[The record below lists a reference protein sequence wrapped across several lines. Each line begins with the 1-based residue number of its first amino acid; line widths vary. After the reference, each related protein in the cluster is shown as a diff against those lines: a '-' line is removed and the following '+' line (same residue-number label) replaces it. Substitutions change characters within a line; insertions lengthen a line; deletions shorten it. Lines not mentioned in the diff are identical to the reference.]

1 MVKLKE
7 NMFNGSIFLQS
18 YVLLKLT
25 PDMRNV
31 ISLNCVHHVRQN
43 INNSLKPL
51 SELLC
56 AIQNLNL
63 CKFMNKQRCNPRNA
77 MHTITV
83 RVP

>member
-1 MVKLKE
+1 MERVKLKE

-56 AIQNLNL
+56 AIQNLNPIR
-63 CKFMNKQRCNPRNA
+63 KWNVEVS
-77 MHTITV
+77 ITS
-83 RVP
+83 PEIHNLLFA

>member
-56 AIQNLNL
+56 AIQNLNPIRKWK
-63 CKFMNKQRCNPRNA
+63 CPSPPPRS
-77 MHTITV
+77 ITSCLHSL
-83 RVP
+83 